1 LNQRPFLS
9 GIARQF
15 LHPFSLI
22 LPLTVGLIGCELE
35 ENPLATIP
43 TPAAA
48 EADSVAANLFAAEET
63 AERPASESEV
73 DLAPETQVNQESE
86 TPQNQEA
93 ETPQNQEPAV
103 ELVAVRCE
111 SPSAELQSAVLSLVN
126 QSRAE
131 ARQCGAESFAST
143 AALSW
148 DSRLAL
154 AATRHSVDMASN
166 NFFSH
171 TGSDGLKVGDRTMEA
186 GFNFGYV
193 GENIA
198 AGYATALSTH
208 EGLLESS
215 GHCANIMRPAY
226 QYVGA
231 ACSYAAESD
240 FRSYWTF
247 VFGAER

>member
-35 ENPLATIP
+35 ENPLAAIP

-48 EADSVAANLFAAEET
+48 EADSVAANLFGAEET
-63 AERPASESEV
+63 AERPASESEE
-73 DLAPETQVNQESE
+73 DLAPETQANQESE
-86 TPQNQEA
+86 TPL
-93 ETPQNQEPAV
+93 NQEPAA

-231 ACSYAAESD
+231 ACRYAAESD